1 MENTPYIT
9 ADAIKPFPCEI
20 IMKLL
25 AKIACYRTVLLN
37 HCWQWLGTIGLKFLQ
52 KMKYPHL
59 KSRNKASTVL
69 LGGWVEDQRLD
80 AGNRNYHRFHFLT
93 LLELSSP
100 SLTSFSFLLS
110 LPDPPGCQTWCWS
123 RWRRTWTP
131 VRARTHSTFSPGGRW
146 LHVCQNLTMHEKEE
160 QENHEITLPGRP
172 PSLCRS
178 NKASSLRIQRCRG
191 LLRKEELE
199 AWKPGTQWDL
209 VIFCGFPG
217 EAEAIMAKALLRD
230 GNLWLGHLFGELFTL
245 LSKLFP

>member
-1 MENTPYIT
+1 MQLDWIFF
-9 ADAIKPFPCEI
+9 IKWRDCSQDDISSLEI
-20 IMKLL
+20 QEQSLHCAPLWLSWRSASGLRKSELL
-25 AKIACYRTVLLN
+25 LLPTFIRKWYTEK
-37 HCWQWLGTIGLKFLQ
+37 CWWDNQ
-52 KMKYPHL
+52 
-59 KSRNKASTVL
+59 
-69 LGGWVEDQRLD
+69 
-80 AGNRNYHRFHFLT
+80 NYHRFHFLT
-93 LLELSSP
+93 LLRSSSP
-100 SLTSFSFLLS
+100 SLKSFSFLLS

-146 LHVCQNLTMHEKEE
+146 LHVCQNLTVHEKEE

-178 NKASSLRIQRCRG
+178 NKVSSLRIQRCRG

-245 LSKLFP
+245 LSQLVPQIQA